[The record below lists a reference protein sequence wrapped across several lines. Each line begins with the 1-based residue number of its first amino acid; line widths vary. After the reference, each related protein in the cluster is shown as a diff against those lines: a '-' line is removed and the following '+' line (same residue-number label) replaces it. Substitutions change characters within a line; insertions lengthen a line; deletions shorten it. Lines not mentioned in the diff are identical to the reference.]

1 MTSSEIDRIMA
12 AVEAVRAEVKAL
24 RVDFNGRVRSLEL
37 WKAKWE
43 GRVEGASGVRHGL
56 LALAGLGLTAAGI
69 AVGAAVALLA

>member
-1 MTSSEIDRIMA
+1 MTSSEIDRIMD

-69 AVGAAVALLA
+69 AVGAAVALLT